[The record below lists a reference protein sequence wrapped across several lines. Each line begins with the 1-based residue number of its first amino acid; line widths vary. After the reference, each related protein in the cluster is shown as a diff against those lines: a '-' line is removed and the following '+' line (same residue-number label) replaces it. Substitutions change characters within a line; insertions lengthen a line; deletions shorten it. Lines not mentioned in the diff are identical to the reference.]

1 MNKYDSIINYDYKMK
16 HNRMPISERSFEF
29 APFSALVGFK
39 DLITERERETILKK
53 EITDDIKD
61 KLDYKLNI
69 INNNLL
75 SHPLVTIT
83 YFIKD
88 NKKSGGRY
96 ENITNYI
103 KKIDL
108 YHKLIV
114 LENKN
119 RIKIDDIIDIN
130 SKDINLGDILD

>member
-16 HNRMPISERSFEF
+16 HKRMPISERSFEF

-39 DLITERERETILKK
+39 DLIIERERETVLKK
-53 EITDDIKD
+53 EISDEIKD

-69 INNNLL
+69 ISNNLDK
-75 SHPLVTIT
+75 HPLVTIT

-88 NKKSGGRY
+88 KKKSGGRY

-103 KKIDL
+103 KKIDF

-114 LENKN
+114 LESKD

-130 SKDINLGDILD
+130 SKEVNLSDILD